1 MNCEL
6 SVGQAMIAPIMVISP
21 SLPFTATTSPSGDI
35 VVFYVGT
42 EPRMTPEQALAFA
55 DMLRDLAT
63 GVRRPVLAGT
73 SAGAHRLS

>member
-6 SVGQAMIAPIMVISP
+6 SVGQAMIGPIMVISP

-35 VVFYVGT
+35 VVFYVGA

-55 DMLRDLAT
+55 DMLRDLAA
-63 GVRRPVLAGT
+63 GARRPALAAT
-73 SAGAHRLS
+73 SAGASQLS

>member
-1 MNCEL
+1 
-6 SVGQAMIAPIMVISP
+6 MVIHQ

-55 DMLRDLAT
+55 DQLRDLAA
-63 GVRRPVLAGT
+63 GASRPGRREHWSAGT
-73 SAGAHRLS
+73 GCPDRAMAYSR